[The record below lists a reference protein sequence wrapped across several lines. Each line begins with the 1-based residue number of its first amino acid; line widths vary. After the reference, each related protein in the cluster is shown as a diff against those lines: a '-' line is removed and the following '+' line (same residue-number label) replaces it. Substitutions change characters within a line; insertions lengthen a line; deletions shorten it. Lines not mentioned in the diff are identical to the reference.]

1 MQTVDFDLDKFIRS
15 SGRVDLSEVEWHR
28 SEEAPLTPDEIRVL
42 RYMMDI
48 ESHTVVFM
56 RDLLA
61 THAATDPD
69 VTAFLCCWNFEEL
82 WHGEAFS
89 RLLGEAGIDVAPD
102 AEPVSHDS
110 RYPSRRMRN
119 QWIRRRLAAQGVLSH
134 LGTLIGSA
142 IAEEDFVAIHM
153 TWGAMNEL
161 TTLTAYHRMIAK
173 TDNVPLVQLLRSI
186 IKQERRHFAF
196 YRSQARRRLA
206 SSPRARRLVRWSLDH
221 LWAPVGTGIRPQAET
236 DFLVSYLFGDEDG
249 RAALREMDRT
259 IAELPGLTGT
269 RYLSDA
275 AEQIAGR
282 TAGSSSD
289 LV

>member
-1 MQTVDFDLDKFIRS
+1 MQTIDFDLDKFIRS

-28 SEEAPLTPDEIRVL
+28 TGESPLTPAEIRVL

-61 THAATDPD
+61 TRAAVDPD

-102 AEPVSHDS
+102 AEPVAHDS
-110 RYPSRRMRN
+110 RYPSRRRRN
-119 QWIRRRLAAQGVLSH
+119 RWIRRRLAVQGTLSH

-142 IAEEDFVAIHM
+142 IAEDDFVAIHM

-173 TDNVPLVQLLRSI
+173 TDNVPLVQLLRAI

-206 SSPRARRLVRWSLDH
+206 DSPRARRLVRWSLDH

-249 RAALREMDRT
+249 VASLREMDRT
-259 IAELPGLTGT
+259 IAELPGLRGT
-269 RYLSDA
+269 RYLSEA
-275 AEQIAGR
+275 AEDIAGR
-282 TAGSSSD
+282 TGT
-289 LV
+289 VPVET

>member
-1 MQTVDFDLDKFIRS
+1 MQTIDFDLDKFIRS

-28 SEEAPLTPDEIRVL
+28 AGESPLTPEEVRVL

-61 THAATDPD
+61 THAANDPD

-89 RLLGEAGIDVAPD
+89 RLLGEAGVDVAPD
-102 AEPVSHDS
+102 AERVSHDS
-110 RYPSRRMRN
+110 RYPSRRRRN
-119 QWIRRRLAAQGVLSH
+119 QWIRRRLARQGIVSH

-142 IAEEDFVAIHM
+142 VAEEDFVAIHM

-173 TDNVPLVQLLRSI
+173 TDNVPLVQLLRAI

-206 SSPRARRLVRWSLDH
+206 DSPRARRLVRLSLDH

-249 RAALREMDRT
+249 RASLREMDRT

-269 RYLSDA
+269 RYLSEA
-275 AEQIAGR
+275 AEEIAGR
-282 TAGSSSD
+282 TARSPSMI
-289 LV
+289 

>member
-1 MQTVDFDLDKFIRS
+1 MQTIDFDLDKFIRS
-15 SGRVDLSEVEWHR
+15 SGRVNLSGVEWHR
-28 SEEAPLTPDEIRVL
+28 ASEPPLTPAEIRVL

-61 THAATDPD
+61 THAANDPD

-89 RLLGEAGIDVAPD
+89 RLLGEAGIDVGPD
-102 AEPVSHDS
+102 AEPVTHDS
-110 RYPSRRMRN
+110 PYPSRRMRN
-119 QWIRRRLAAQGVLSH
+119 QWIRRRLAAQGALSH
-134 LGTLIGSA
+134 LGTLVGSA
-142 IAEEDFVAIHM
+142 IAERDFVAIHM
-153 TWGAMNEL
+153 TWGAVNEL

-173 TDNVPLVQLLRSI
+173 TDNVPLVQVLRAI

-196 YRSQARRRLA
+196 YRSQAKRRLA
-206 SSPRARRLVRWSLDH
+206 DSSRARRLVRWSLDH
-221 LWAPVGTGIRPQAET
+221 LWAPVGTGTRPQAET

-249 RAALREMDRT
+249 REALHQMDRT

-269 RYLSDA
+269 RYLSAA
-275 AEQIAGR
+275 AEQIASR
-282 TAGSSSD
+282 TAGSFRY
-289 LV
+289 